1 MGIHTQDRHTDTM
14 ADCLLGL
21 VGDGFA
27 LVASDTK
34 AGRGP
39 VIMNTE
45 VQKTFK
51 LNDHNVMLTGGE
63 LGDITNFSEFI
74 QRNVQLYEKRF
85 GVALS
90 PTATANMTRSQLA
103 GSLRTRNHFYV
114 NTLLAGYDTHEK
126 EGSLYFCDYF
136 GSMAKAPYA
145 CHGHAAYFCL
155 SIFDV
160 HYKEKMSLK
169 EATMLMKKCFDEL
182 KVRYALNVP
191 KFQVSVIDADG
202 VRSLNI
208 DESDQEMA

>member
-1 MGIHTQDRHTDTM
+1 M

-34 AGRGP
+34 SGRGP

-45 VQKTFK
+45 VKKTFE
-51 LNDHNVMLTGGE
+51 LNTHNVLLTGGE
-63 LGDITNFSEFI
+63 LGDINNFSEFI
-74 QRNVQLYEKRF
+74 QRNVQLYEKRY

-90 PTATANMTRSQLA
+90 PKATANMTRNQLA

-114 NTLLAGYDTHEK
+114 NTLLAGYDTFEN

-136 GSMAKAPYA
+136 GSLAKAPYA
-145 CHGHAAYFCL
+145 VHGHAAYFCL

-160 HYKEKMSLK
+160 HYKENMSLE
-169 EATMLMKKCFDEL
+169 EATELLKKCFDTL

-191 KFQVSVIDADG
+191 KFDVSVVDKDG
-202 VRSLNI
+202 VRKI
-208 DESDQEMA
+208 DIYANETEDKMEA